1 MRISVLDTTP
11 VPSGATATEAV
22 RNTIDLARHAEALGL
37 TRYWLA
43 EHHNAGSLACPA
55 PEIMMAAVAAA
66 TATIR
71 VGSGGVMLPN
81 HSPLKVAE
89 NFRVLGALYPG
100 RIDLGIGRAAGT
112 DPKTALALRQAK
124 ELLGAE
130 QFPAQLEELMQFLH
144 YEPDPHQRFGPIKA
158 TPIGV
163 SPPPIFVLGSGSDSA
178 RLAAE
183 RGLGYA
189 YAHHIGPD
197 GYAEAMTLY
206 RSSFKAPDPS
216 QNPGALREPYAI
228 LAVAAACA
236 RSEEHAADLERAA
249 SLGWLRFG
257 QGLRDLGAPSIE
269 EARAYAFD
277 ADEEVFRASGSG
289 RSLIG
294 SPERVADA
302 IRTMAVT
309 SRSDEIMVMTG
320 IHDHDER
327 KRSYERLA
335 RSLT

>member
-11 VPSGATATEAV
+11 VPSGSNAAQAV
-22 RNTIDLARHAEALGL
+22 QNSIDLARHADTLGL

-55 PEIMMAAVAAA
+55 PEIMIAAVAAA
-66 TATIR
+66 TSRIR

-89 NFRVLGALYPG
+89 NFRVLGALHPG
-100 RIDLGIGRAAGT
+100 RIDLGVGRAAGT
-112 DPKTALALRQAK
+112 DPKTALALRQSK

-130 QFPAQLEELMQFLH
+130 QFPAQLEELTQFLT
-144 YEPDPHQRFGPIKA
+144 YEPDPHQRFGSIKA

-163 SPPPIFVLGSGSDSA
+163 PPPPLFILGSGPESA
-178 RLAAE
+178 KLAGE

-197 GYAEAMTLY
+197 GYAESMNVY
-206 RSSFKAPDPS
+206 RASFNAGS
-216 QNPGALREPYAI
+216 RAEPYAI
-228 LAVAAACA
+228 LTVASACA
-236 RSEEHAADLERAA
+236 RSEMHAADLERAA

-257 QGLRDLGAPSIE
+257 QGIRDLGMPSIE
-269 EARAYAFD
+269 EARAYEFD
-277 ADEEVFRASGSG
+277 ADEEVFRASSRGG
-289 RSLIG
+289 SLIG
-294 SPERVADA
+294 ETARVADTLRA
-302 IRTMAVT
+302 MVAT
-309 SRSDEIMVMTG
+309 SRADEIMVVTG

-335 RSLT
+335 WALT